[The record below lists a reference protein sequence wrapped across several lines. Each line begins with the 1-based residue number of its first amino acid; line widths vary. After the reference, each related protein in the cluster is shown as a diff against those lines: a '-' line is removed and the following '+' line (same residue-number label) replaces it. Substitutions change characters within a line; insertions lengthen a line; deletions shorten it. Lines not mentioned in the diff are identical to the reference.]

1 MALAQCV
8 SGLTSS
14 LTTRAFW
21 PPGRT
26 AVRLCCY
33 GNGDVSVNDVI
44 AGQEGSCGA
53 RLKNK
58 SIFLENKKNINS

>member
-14 LTTRAFW
+14 LTTRACW

-26 AVRLCCY
+26 TVRLCCY

-44 AGQEGSCGA
+44 AQSSGTLGKRAPVAQG
-53 RLKNK
+53 
-58 SIFLENKKNINS
+58 